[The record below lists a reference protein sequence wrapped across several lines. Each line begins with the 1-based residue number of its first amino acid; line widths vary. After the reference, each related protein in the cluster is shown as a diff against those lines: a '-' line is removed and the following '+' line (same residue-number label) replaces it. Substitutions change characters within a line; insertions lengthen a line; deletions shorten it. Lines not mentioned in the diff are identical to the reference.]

1 MHRDPTPRETFS
13 LILQENLPPL
23 LVVALYLLFGEL
35 LFGRMGAPSLTT
47 LKIEHEAVNVMAL
60 VICLFYAAGR
70 TAWLAR
76 QAPAEAPLLP
86 YVWDQWRGSY
96 LNLRHVVGFLVVHLS
111 LPHFS
116 VTFGAVK
123 LLIPKLNPFS
133 WDATFFAWDRALHLG
148 VDPWRL
154 LHPILGYPVVTFVM
168 NVLYNLWMIVMMTM
182 IVWQSWS
189 ADRRTRVQFLTVML
203 LIWALPCTVLATAW
217 SSAGPC
223 YYAALVPGE
232 DPYAPL
238 MSYLNT
244 VHTDHYTLWAVEMQ
258 GKLWSTY
265 TTGDAHVISGISAM
279 PSGHVAA
286 STLFAL
292 TGWRAGRAAGIGLTV
307 FLVIILVGSVHL
319 GWHYAVDGYVGAA
332 SALGLW
338 WLVGKL
344 LDRFAPGVRDERS
357 RLTAE
362 RGGASAP

>member
-1 MHRDPTPRETFS
+1 MHRETLR

-23 LVVALYLLFGEL
+23 TVVALYLVFGEL
-35 LFGRMGAPSLTT
+35 LFARMGAPSFTT
-47 LKIEHEAVNVMAL
+47 LKIEHEAVNAMAL
-60 VICLFYAAGR
+60 VICLLYAAGR
-70 TAWLAR
+70 TAWLAK
-76 QAPAEAPLLP
+76 QAPADSPLLKF
-86 YVWDQWRGSY
+86 VWDQWRGSY
-96 LNLRHVVGFLVVHLS
+96 LNLRRVVGFLVVHLS

-154 LHPILGYPVVTFVM
+154 LQPILGFPVVTFVM

-189 ADRRTRVQFLTVML
+189 ADRRTRAQFLTVML
-203 LIWALPCTVLATAW
+203 LIWALPCTLLATAW

-223 YYAALVPGE
+223 YYGALVPGE
-232 DPYAPL
+232 DPYAAL
-238 MSYLNT
+238 MSYLHT
-244 VHTDHYTLWAVEMQ
+244 VHNEHYTLWAVEMQ
-258 GKLWSTY
+258 AKLWTTY
-265 TTGDAHVISGISAM
+265 STGDAHVISGISAM

-292 TGWRAGRAAGIGLTV
+292 TGWRASRAVGIGLTV
-307 FLVIILVGSVHL
+307 FLVIIMLGSVHL

-332 SALGLW
+332 SALALW
-338 WLVGKL
+338 WLVGKA
-344 LDRFAPGVRDERS
+344 LDRVAPGVRDERES
-357 RLTAE
+357 
-362 RGGASAP
+362 SSP